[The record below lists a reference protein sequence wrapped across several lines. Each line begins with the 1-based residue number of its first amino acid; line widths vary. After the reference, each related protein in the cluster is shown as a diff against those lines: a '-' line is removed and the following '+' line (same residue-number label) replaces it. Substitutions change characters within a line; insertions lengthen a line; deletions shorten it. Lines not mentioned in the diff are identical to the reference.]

1 MLKILGNFLP
11 GASGEVVGILLFT
24 LGLALWIVIPF
35 YDGENKAGSR
45 GRDAHYF
52 GLFAI
57 TALFMPPLTGKPEEI
72 VALGDYLYAQSSPTS
87 QQTPAPTLKAQK

>member
-24 LGLALWIVIPF
+24 LGLALWVVIPF

-45 GRDAHYF
+45 GRNAHYF

-57 TALFMPPLTGKPEEI
+57 TALIITT
-72 VALGDYLYAQSSPTS
+72 ALGNWDIR
-87 QQTPAPTLKAQK
+87 